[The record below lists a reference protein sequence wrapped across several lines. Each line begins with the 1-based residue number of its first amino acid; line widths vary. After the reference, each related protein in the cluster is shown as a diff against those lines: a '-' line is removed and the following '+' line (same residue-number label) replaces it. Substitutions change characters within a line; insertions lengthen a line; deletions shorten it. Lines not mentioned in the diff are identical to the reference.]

1 MKHIKRT
8 LILCSSC
15 ISFVFSGC
23 EQESAVD
30 DIESC
35 RLFLDVASETFS
47 DALSS
52 RTEVGDITSDGVL
65 IMDWSVGDRIGV
77 FGETSVNIPFTSN
90 NEVPQSETRFVGSL
104 TDNDIPKYAYY
115 PYRDGVTD
123 RTAIPVEIPSIQVY
137 ADESSISEYD
147 IKAVES
153 LDHKYANVYS
163 VRLKQMV
170 SLVKF
175 DINIAG
181 IEKLPADNKVVKIEI
196 QTENNISGKYTYNL
210 DNLDAGIKP
219 LNTTEGQ
226 TSDKLTIIFE
236 KQPAISSAIS
246 AYAVVA
252 PGQQK
257 GTEWQCS
264 LYTDTHVISFKTLAL
279 SDFKAGVFYT
289 IPLNATVI
297 ENNNGVIEELPEPEE
312 TANCYVVSTTGE
324 HSFLANVIGNGQ
336 KGIIPGAGFHT
347 ETASISPKSARLI
360 WQDVDGFIDPA
371 SVELRSDNRCYYRAD
386 KNTGNA
392 VIAVYSGADATGE
405 ILWSWHIWGIG
416 DEPLSDDTY
425 ISSAGYEY
433 TVMDRPLGAHSKL
446 SNTCVLYQW
455 GRKDPFSNQNTV
467 YFDKG
472 TPSDVAVWPSV
483 SGTDYGTLEYSIA
496 NPDKFITF
504 SKTVSNGDWLQ
515 TQNNSLWGNDMEI
528 PWNWPDVYGHPDCRP
543 GWASQK
549 TIYDPSPAGYRVASP
564 YVWTGI
570 LKNKGDASTPG
581 SSSTRLDQVNFI
593 RYENDGWYF
602 LLNPSDPEGVYYGTT
617 GQRLGADGKQDYNG
631 LYVYY
636 FSSSPHRT
644 RTMSTGLW
652 CGKYVGA
659 TNSSSSAHE
668 NAIKAMELLNRGLGC
683 AIRCEKE

>member
-1 MKHIKRT
+1 MNIRKTQVIIISSFMLGISTGCIQETGTPGQERGNIK
-8 LILCSSC
+8 
-15 ISFVFSGC
+15 
-23 EQESAVD
+23 
-30 DIESC
+30 IE
-35 RLFLDVASETFS
+35 VASEKFS
-47 DALSS
+47 DAIS
-52 RTEVGDITSDGVL
+52 TKTQIGDINEDGS
-65 IMDWSVGDRIGV
+65 IMIQWSAGDRIGV
-77 FGETSVNIPFTSN
+77 FGSSSLNQPFTSTN
-90 NEVPQSETRFVGSL
+90 TSAAGEATFTGSMSEGDSPL
-104 TDNDIPKYAYY
+104 YAYY
-115 PYRDGVTD
+115 PYVEGIADPKN
-123 RTAIPVEIPSIQVY
+123 IPVTIPSEQIY
-137 ADESSISEYD
+137 EDIGSIAQYD
-147 IKAVES
+147 IKAAES
-153 LDHKYANVYS
+153 MTEQTDGTY
-163 VRLKQMV
+163 RLKLRQLV
-170 SLVKF
+170 SLVRF
-175 DINIAG
+175 EISLTGVDG
-181 IEKLPADNKVVKIEI
+181 LSLDEKLLRVELSTGA
-196 QTENNISGKYTYNL
+196 NISGSYSYSL
-210 DNLDAGIKP
+210 SDLDAGMKENLSVP
-219 LNTTEGQ
+219 ENLPSPQLN
-226 TSDKLTIIFE
+226 LTFPEMPSLARNVI
-236 KQPAISSAIS
+236 
-246 AYAVVA
+246 AYAIVV
-252 PGQQK
+252 PGAQK
-257 GTEWQCS
+257 DKEWSCRI
-264 LYTDTHVISFKTLAL
+264 YTDRKEVSFSTKAL
-279 SDFKAGVFYT
+279 TDFEPGVFYT
-289 IPLNATVI
+289 VPLNATVL
-297 ENNNGVIEELPEPEE
+297 ENNDAVIDVIPE
-312 TANCYVVSTTGE
+312 TANCYIVNTTGE

-347 ETASISPKSARLI
+347 ETAFISPKSARLI

-371 SVELRSDNRCYYRAD
+371 SVKLRSDNRCYYRAA

-392 VIAVYSGADATGE
+392 VIAVYSGTDATGE

-425 ISSAGYEY
+425 ISSAGYGY

-446 SNTCVLYQW
+446 SGTCVLYQW
-455 GRKDPFSNQNTV
+455 GRKDPFSNRNTV
-467 YFDKG
+467 YFNTG

-483 SGTDYGTLEYSIA
+483 SGTDSGTLEYSIA

-504 SKTVSNGDWLQ
+504 SKIVSNGDWLQ

-570 LKNKGDASTPG
+570 IKNKGDASTPG

-602 LLNPSDPEGVYYGTT
+602 LLNPSDPEGVFYGTT
-617 GQRLGADGKQDYNG
+617 GLRQGSDGAQENNG

-652 CGKYVGA
+652 CGKYVGP

-668 NAIKAMELLNRGLGC
+668 NAIKAMELLNRGSGC

>member
-1 MKHIKRT
+1 MIQMVNTFKT
-8 LILCSSC
+8 LIA
-15 ISFVFSGC
+15 ISAAALISACTDISEKYENHGHAISISGTADGYGNIATRSQVGGST
-23 EQESAVD
+23 EDGA
-30 DIESC
+30 
-35 RLFLDVASETFS
+35 LFME
-47 DALSS
+47 
-52 RTEVGDITSDGVL
+52 
-65 IMDWSVGDRIGV
+65 WSVGDMIGV
-77 FGETSVNIPFTSN
+77 FSDLSSNIPFKSN
-90 NEVPQSETRFVGSL
+90 NSIPEANTTFSGSL
-104 TDNDIPKYAYY
+104 NSGDIPRYAYY
-115 PYRDGVTD
+115 PYSEGISDKSS
-123 RTAIPVEIPSIQVY
+123 IPVNVPTEQLYTGENSVAAYDVKAADVVLNVSDGKYKIRMRQMLSLIRFEINLTDVQ
-137 ADESSISEYD
+137 
-147 IKAVES
+147 
-153 LDHKYANVYS
+153 
-163 VRLKQMV
+163 
-170 SLVKF
+170 
-175 DINIAG
+175 G
-181 IEKLPADNKVVKIEI
+181 IGVNEKLTRIELE
-196 QTENNISGKYTYNL
+196 TGAPVSGEYTYNIT
-210 DNLDAGIKP
+210 DLDAGLTPKDGKQSTS
-219 LNTTEGQ
+219 LN
-226 TSDKLTIIFE
+226 
-236 KQPAISSAIS
+236 ISFPDEPSLDRQVI
-246 AYAVVA
+246 AYAVAV
-252 PGQQK
+252 PGNQYGKVWNCKFITDRHQVVFT
-257 GTEWQCS
+257 TE
-264 LYTDTHVISFKTLAL
+264 AL
-279 SDFKAGVFYT
+279 VNFKAGSYYT
-289 IPLNATVI
+289 IPLNASII
-297 ENNNGVIEELPEPEE
+297 ENNNADIEELPEPEE

-347 ETASISPKSARLI
+347 ETAFISPKSARLI